1 MHEGLLKIVQVL
13 DFGIKYES
21 DLPGSDHIIGLLGFR
36 ISHGFNLFK
45 RKDN

>member
-21 DLPGSDHIIGLLGFR
+21 DLAGSDHIIGLFGFR
-36 ISHGFNLFK
+36 ITYGFNLVK
-45 RKDN
+45 